1 MYIREHWRSFK
12 VIVGDDP
19 VFSGLAMWQT
29 KLILEVTFN
38 PHLANNVLVQWKIH
52 RRPVFDNESRGYTR
66 PMSFKNIKFIYTMRI
81 VPRQMIAVK
90 KTVVQKVMVP
100 KRMVTS
106 SLKSGVEKKEYTTIH
121 KSITTV
127 DPTTTIQVM
136 IVQLT
141 NNQKRFKTVTCEKTH

>member
-1 MYIREHWRSFK
+1 
-12 VIVGDDP
+12 
-19 VFSGLAMWQT
+19 
-29 KLILEVTFN
+29 
-38 PHLANNVLVQWKIH
+38 
-52 RRPVFDNESRGYTR
+52 
-66 PMSFKNIKFIYTMRI
+66 
-81 VPRQMIAVK
+81 MIAVK

-141 NNQKRFKTVTCEKTH
+141 NNQKRFKNSNLEKKLTNGYSIQHKC